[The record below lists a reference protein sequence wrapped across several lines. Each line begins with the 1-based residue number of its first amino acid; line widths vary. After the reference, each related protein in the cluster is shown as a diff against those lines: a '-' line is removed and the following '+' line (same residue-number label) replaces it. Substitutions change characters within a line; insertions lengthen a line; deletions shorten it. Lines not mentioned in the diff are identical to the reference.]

1 MQKNCFEQALSDGYK
16 EMARDRPSELE
27 ARLWTNSYLLND
39 AFLATVKRATMDN
52 PDLSEKFVCALLIAL
67 AEAKN
72 LEHHENP

>member
-16 EMARDRPSELE
+16 EMARDLPRELE

-39 AFLATVKRATMDN
+39 AFLAKDKRATMEN
-52 PDLSEKFVCALLIAL
+52 PDLPEKFVCELLIAL

-72 LEHHENP
+72 